1 MIRPTSM
8 MTVAGAALLAT
19 ACAEQVGAPAAAAR
33 SSGRQCFLASQVNG
47 YAAVSDNI
55 VLVQAGANRYFRLDL
70 QGSCPNV
77 DWSRRVGLR
86 TIGGSNWIC
95 RGLDAE
101 IIVPEYGMGPQRCL
115 VRSVSQISKDEW
127 RAARRAR

>member
-47 YAAVSDNI
+47 FGHATDNSVDI
-55 VLVQAGANRYFRLDL
+55 WAGAGRYYRLDL
-70 QGSCPNV
+70 IGPCHDINGSTALA
-77 DWSRRVGLR
+77 SRS
-86 TIGGSNWIC
+86 TGGSNWIC
-95 RGLDAE
+95 DGADAE
-101 IIVPEYGMGPQRCL
+101 IIVPGPIGGRCL
-115 VRSVSQISKDEW
+115 VNGVHPITKEEW
-127 RAARRAR
+127 NARGR